1 MSAGP
6 LPTKEQFIALRE
18 RPAFARARE
27 GLPDVLQDQA
37 ATGTPYNVRQIV
49 LHMSDNTGR
58 QNVQNLITEV
68 QVRLPSVQDL
78 PSSLTVKVGNSN
90 VPLSEPL
97 RLKLDGDLVWL
108 VIPVG
113 LAVADYTNI
122 FITFGSP
129 YRIIGGLGQENNY
142 ALVAESYSD
151 LLQMQQVCHAA
162 IRVIRSGPRSLLGR
176 IAPDAMNTVVNPT
189 PAAQMAE
196 GDIEVV
202 LGASDPV
209 TPPVLRMK
217 TGGQVWKLD
226 FTAEDTGGGSS
237 ST

>member
-6 LPTKEQFIALRE
+6 FPSKEQFIALRD

-27 GLPDVLQDQA
+27 GMPDVLQDQA
-37 ATGTPYNVRQIV
+37 TTGTPYNVRQIV

-58 QNVQNLITEV
+58 QNVQNLITEL

-78 PSSLTVKVGNSN
+78 PSSLTVKVGNAN

-97 RLKLDGDLVWL
+97 RLKLDGDEAWL

-113 LAVADYTNI
+113 LAVADYTSI
-122 FITFGSP
+122 LITFGTP
-129 YRIIGGLGQENNY
+129 YQIIGGMGSENNY
-142 ALVAESYSD
+142 ALVAECFSD

-176 IAPDAMNTVVNPT
+176 IAPDAMNTVPSPT

-209 TPPVLRMK
+209 TAPVLRMK
-217 TGGQVWKLD
+217 SGGQVWKLD
-226 FTAEDTGGGSS
+226 FVAEDTGGSI